1 MEQNHYKI
9 IKFLTKENILK
20 VHNYKKNQI
29 EVYKTN
35 LDKSSHL
42 SNNSFQKISS
52 SQAGLEKQ
60 QKSFNKASVNNVEYI
75 IKKKKNL
82 NNKKFLFKTLFS
94 LYNKYKKYSFLS
106 NNDFFFKYL
115 AVKFFKDYGKI
126 GLDHN
131 LFYLNYSDIILQKP
145 SKSLNSNP
153 HIISVYI
160 ILRQNNIFVT
170 LMKNDTE
177 VLKVFS
183 SGLFDIPR
191 SDRKRS
197 PSFFMVIKKTL
208 YYLRPYIQS
217 GNQKYLFK
225 LTFKG
230 FKRFRRPLIN
240 RFLFNKGFQSKC
252 IGIFNL
258 DFEPFNGCR
267 KRKSK
272 RIKIKN
278 KRKKKT

>member
-9 IKFLTKENILK
+9 IKFLAKESVLK

-29 EVYKTN
+29 EVYKISSTKKGN
-35 LDKSSHL
+35 VSKS
-42 SNNSFQKISS
+42 SFQKTLSS
-52 SQAGLEKQ
+52 KTDLEKY
-60 QKSFNKASVNNVEYI
+60 QKSPNKVLVNNSKYVI
-75 IKKKKNL
+75 
-82 NNKKFLFKTLFS
+82 NNKKKFSFKTFFS

-106 NNDFFFKYL
+106 KNDFFFKYL
-115 AVKFFKDYGKI
+115 AVKFFKDYGEAN
-126 GLDHN
+126 LSHN
-131 LFYLNYSDIILQKP
+131 LFYSNYNNLISQQLF
-145 SKSLNSNP
+145 KSLKPNP
-153 HIISVYI
+153 NIISVYI
-160 ILRQNNIFVT
+160 TLRQNNIFVT

-183 SGLFDIPR
+183 SGLFDVSR

-197 PSFFMVIKKTL
+197 PSFFLVIKKTL
-208 YYLRPYIQS
+208 HFLRPYIQS

-267 KRKSK
+267 KRKAK